1 MGCQA
6 ADTERLVNQLLT
18 IRGIRFA
25 MLLSEL
31 EPGRVKISFRSEEG
45 MVPAAAVARSL
56 GGGGHPRAA
65 GATLE
70 GTVKDVV
77 RKVRSAL
84 EEHQR
89 TMADWYRFAQC
100 STASGG

>member
-1 MGCQA
+1 M
-6 ADTERLVNQLLT
+6 
-18 IRGIRFA
+18 I
-25 MLLSEL
+25 LSEL

-45 MVPAAAVARSL
+45 TVPAAVVARSL

-84 EEHQR
+84 EERH
-89 TMADWYRFAQC
+89 AEWA
-100 STASGG
+100 AAH